1 LQAEILK
8 DRDARHTE
16 QISATA
22 QVTAI
27 ESERDDLLKKLIELE
42 EHKQA
47 IMQQYELEKT
57 ELLKQVEAKDTL
69 IESKVKEIKEKDE
82 QIKVLQPEAI
92 SCEVDVDTD
101 TGMSNLLDRAL
112 AETGID
118 PDVTIFELFEP
129 ELEFIFE

>member
-1 LQAEILK
+1 
-8 DRDARHTE
+8 
-16 QISATA
+16 
-22 QVTAI
+22 
-27 ESERDDLLKKLIELE
+27 
-42 EHKQA
+42 
-47 IMQQYELEKT
+47 
-57 ELLKQVEAKDTL
+57 VEAKDTM

-82 QIKVLQPEAI
+82 QIQVLQPEAI